1 MTASTSLLHRSYRIG
16 TSPEIP
22 NELYGDLDEKIHR
35 YARFT
40 LSGLINNIFGNYIE
54 NQSRIVRSICD
65 QFGKV
70 IPEYSPSPDLH
81 YGNYRNITKTS
92 ANIADSA
99 HAYLSWSYCQFLT
112 QIEKFRD
119 FISYISNPNF
129 KNVSHGWLVSGFI
142 PRWVAKR
149 LASRWRIK
157 DWTWVKNTA
166 RGWRNTIEKHSFWPV
181 TIGLRKNLNNFSS
194 HEWIQA
200 GFTLLDEFDA
210 LISQRA
216 LQGYSVQNLTALWR
230 KIARILRSG
239 LNYLNNV
246 KINGLS
252 SNQKNIATELQN
264 YCGKGNYRSA
274 LGLLYSKIIIQKF
287 GISQVSEL
295 LDQLNTNAE
304 KLLTPPFS
312 SEHSKNKLP
321 AIILTSPKYI
331 LTRLNG
337 KNMTAAI
344 QSDEQV
350 FFTLPRR
357 PKTAVS
363 LLSSYQH
370 LLTPMHQERLRD
382 EFPKLPDKKKIET
395 TNRGS
400 SSEDRNFRA
409 FLRRLL
415 GLRLKRWLG
424 IKTTLKEQIWIKK
437 FDISWQEPL
446 KSQKL
451 QLKLKLHK
459 KIVEKIKKGSEINQ
473 ILVHPP
479 QTAAK
484 HTTTVLQLR
493 GNATNLISYPKTIDK
508 PIQNSLVHV
517 LGYDLNRLSD
527 QAVTFGALDINK
539 TEIPL
544 RSVYSSKSK
553 TISRINLSLKSC
565 DSNVAGIQQALHRYG
580 DDLKRTRKLS
590 SELRLLHRRRQ
601 NLKKE
606 AELLIAQEIYSKIHY
621 YNPEIVAFENLKGL
635 STRGKRGKLAKI
647 INYMCKRS
655 DALAMRIE
663 DWYSVQSQS
672 PLLKS
677 VDPRYTSKI
686 HFNCGGTIQR
696 TIQNWDRAPCNRCAK
711 MVNTQLNAPLR
722 IAEKAFSP

>member
-1 MTASTSLLHRSYRIG
+1 MTASTSPLHRSYRIG

-22 NELYGDLDEKIHR
+22 GDLYGDLDEKIHR
-35 YARFT
+35 YARYT
-40 LSGLINNIFGNYIE
+40 LSGLMSNIFGNYIE
-54 NQSRIVRSICD
+54 NQCRIVRSICD
-65 QFGKV
+65 KFGKV
-70 IPEYSPSPDLH
+70 IPDYSPSPDIH
-81 YGNYRNITKTS
+81 YGNYRKITKTS

-99 HAYLSWSYCQFLT
+99 HAYLSWSYSQFLT

-119 FISYISNPNF
+119 FISFISNPNF
-129 KNVSHGWLVSGFI
+129 KNVSHSWLVSGFI
-142 PRWVAKR
+142 PRWVAKS
-149 LASRWRIK
+149 LTSRWRVK
-157 DWTWVKNTA
+157 DWNWVKNIA
-166 RGWRNTIEKHSFWPV
+166 RGWRNTLEKDSLWPV
-181 TIGLRKNLNNFSS
+181 TIGLRKNLNNFST
-194 HEWIQA
+194 HEWSQA
-200 GFTLLDEFDA
+200 GFTLLEEFDS
-210 LISQRA
+210 LIYQRA
-216 LQGYSVQNLTALWR
+216 LQGYNVQNLTALWR

-239 LNYLNNV
+239 LRYLNNIE
-246 KINGLS
+246 INGLS
-252 SNQKNIATELQN
+252 SNQKIIAIELQN

-274 LGLLYSKIIIQKF
+274 LGLLYSKIVIQKF
-287 GISQVSEL
+287 GASQVSEL
-295 LDQLNTNAE
+295 LDKLDTKAE

-331 LTRLNG
+331 LSRLNG
-337 KNMTAAI
+337 KNMTTAI

-424 IKTTLKEQIWIKK
+424 IKTTLKEQKWIKEY
-437 FDISWQEPL
+437 DISWQKPL
-446 KSQKL
+446 KSQKIR
-451 QLKLKLHK
+451 LKLKLHK
-459 KIVEKIKKGSEINQ
+459 KVVEKIKKGAEIEQ

-484 HTTTVLQLR
+484 HTTAVLQLS
-493 GNATNLISYPKTIDK
+493 GNATNLISPPNVII
-508 PIQNSLVHV
+508 PSLQRSLVHV

-527 QAVTFGALDINK
+527 QAVTFGALDANK
-539 TEIPL
+539 IEIPL
-544 RSVYSSKSK
+544 RSVYSSKLK

-565 DSNVAGIQQALHRYG
+565 DSNVACIQQALHRYG
-580 DDLKRTRKLS
+580 DDLKRSRKLS

-606 AELLIAQEIYSKIHY
+606 AESLIAQEIYSKIHY
-621 YNPEIVAFENLKGL
+621 YNPKIVAYEDLKGL

-647 INYMCKRS
+647 VNYMCKRS
-655 DALAMRIE
+655 DALAMRIK

-677 VDPRYTSKI
+677 VDPRNTSKI

-696 TIQNWDRAPCNRCAK
+696 TIQNWDRAPCNQCAK

-722 IAEKAFSP
+722 IAEKVFSP